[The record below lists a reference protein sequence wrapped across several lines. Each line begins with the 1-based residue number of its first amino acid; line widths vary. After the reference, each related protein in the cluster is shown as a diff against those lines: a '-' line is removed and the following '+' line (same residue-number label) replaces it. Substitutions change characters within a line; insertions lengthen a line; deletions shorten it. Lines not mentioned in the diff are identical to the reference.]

1 MKKYLLKYKLSLF
14 ISINMVIVSSVINVF
29 LAFVF
34 KSLIDVT
41 ISDDLNK
48 FYKVAIFSLVFII
61 LGSII
66 NWLAK
71 KMKYSYMKKTLV
83 FLKDDIFNTII
94 KKDIASFT
102 SENSASYMSII
113 SNDLKL
119 IEADYFKNIFSLIK
133 SFTLFILS
141 LISLFFLSYKI
152 AIILIILSLL
162 TMIIPKFYEKMLS
175 KCKKDYSDS
184 LSAFTIKIKDIFT
197 GFDVIKSF
205 KIEEKICDEYS
216 AMNNLVEDNNLKFKN
231 ISNRVELTTEIV
243 GGLMFLS
250 IFIIGS
256 YLTIK
261 GDLTLGT
268 MVACIQLTN
277 NIVSPI
283 YMCIEY
289 ISNIKSIKE
298 ITNKILNINTEP
310 VITNKFKDKKEF
322 KEEIVLKNV
331 SFEYKENKPVL
342 KNINLKMEKGKK
354 YAFVGMSGS
363 GKSTILKLLLKQ
375 YEDFKGSILIDD
387 INFSEI
393 NRSDIYDLISII
405 HQNVFLFD
413 NTVENNITLFT
424 DYPKVEINSAIKL
437 SGLNDLIENLSKGV
451 ESLVGENG
459 NLISGGEKQRISI
472 ARALIRKTPI
482 LILDEAMASLDNE
495 TAYSIENTVLNME
508 NITAIVV
515 MHRLT
520 ENLLKKYDKIFTLKN
535 GQIIEEGT
543 FEELINLNGYF
554 YNLFSIGKVDNNQD
568 SIKKESDNMLE
579 V

>member
-1 MKKYLLKYKLSLF
+1 
-14 ISINMVIVSSVINVF
+14 
-29 LAFVF
+29 
-34 KSLIDVT
+34 
-41 ISDDLNK
+41 
-48 FYKVAIFSLVFII
+48 
-61 LGSII
+61 
-66 NWLAK
+66 
-71 KMKYSYMKKTLV
+71 
-83 FLKDDIFNTII
+83 
-94 KKDIASFT
+94 
-102 SENSASYMSII
+102 
-113 SNDLKL
+113 
-119 IEADYFKNIFSLIK
+119 
-133 SFTLFILS
+133 
-141 LISLFFLSYKI
+141 
-152 AIILIILSLL
+152 
-162 TMIIPKFYEKMLS
+162 
-175 KCKKDYSDS
+175 
-184 LSAFTIKIKDIFT
+184 
-197 GFDVIKSF
+197 
-205 KIEEKICDEYS
+205 
-216 AMNNLVEDNNLKFKN
+216 
-231 ISNRVELTTEIV
+231 
-243 GGLMFLS
+243 
-250 IFIIGS
+250 
-256 YLTIK
+256 
-261 GDLTLGT
+261 
-268 MVACIQLTN
+268 
-277 NIVSPI
+277 
-283 YMCIEY
+283 
-289 ISNIKSIKE
+289 
-298 ITNKILNINTEP
+298 
-310 VITNKFKDKKEF
+310 
-322 KEEIVLKNV
+322 
-331 SFEYKENKPVL
+331 
-342 KNINLKMEKGKK
+342 MEKGKK

-375 YEDFKGSILIDD
+375 YEDFKGSILIDN